1 MSDEFGLRI
10 NSHVV
15 NTFINTGEKTDKMC
29 EK

>member
-15 NTFINTGEKTDKMC
+15 NPFINACEKADKMC